1 MGSSGITPDCDAISI
16 GDGGKGTSAI
26 SLKRASATI
35 PKSRRGIVAAMLDRP
50 ALYLADPPRFPA

>member
-1 MGSSGITPDCDAISI
+1 MAEGN
-16 GDGGKGTSAI
+16 SAI

-35 PKSRRGIVAAMLDRP
+35 SKSRRGIVPAMLDRP